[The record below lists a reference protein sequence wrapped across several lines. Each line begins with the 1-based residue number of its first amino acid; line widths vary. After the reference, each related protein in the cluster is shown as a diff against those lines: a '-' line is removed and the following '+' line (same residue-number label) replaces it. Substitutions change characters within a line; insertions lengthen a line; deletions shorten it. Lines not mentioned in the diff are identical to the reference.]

1 MLTRDSKVIFISY
14 SHRDS
19 LSFAKELSKSL
30 RKKGFSVFLDVE
42 EIVAGDDWREK
53 LNQALMDATH
63 LVAILSPG
71 SVTSDWCK
79 REWDVAQEQ
88 GLPII
93 PIHYIPCLV
102 EGAIGRLQYV
112 NFSQYQLH
120 HQESDYHVAFE
131 ELVRG
136 IISHGRKLQAPIR
149 LWRRFQIIN
158 FGADPDNLECIPKN
172 TTIAEA
178 FNIVANRW
186 RFRYRHLIITHN
198 GKRGERLLGVVGLR
212 NLQEEMSNGNARKS
226 VESIMVAYDPDKPN
240 PETCVWLNE
249 KNTLEEALHAFNR
262 PIIRD
267 GGAIYYFHMS
277 AIPIVDDD
285 FNAVS
290 IVSFKDIL
298 NAMLHGFIPMPP
310 ITTISEINYLKGN
323 NLVTAKPDDDPT
335 TIRVEMRFREFG
347 QRDVPVVDGS
357 RLIGLVPDHI
367 LITNCDNGKK
377 IGKITTPINNLRLQT
392 NRSRLEDML
401 KEYLDL
407 DNAKIFYS
415 FPVVRSKEDPQ
426 LLGLIGYRHIFQA
439 LLDLG

>member
-1 MLTRDSKVIFISY
+1 MLNRDSKVIFISY
-14 SHRDS
+14 SHKDS
-19 LSFAKELSKSL
+19 LHFAKELSKSL

-42 EIVAGDDWREK
+42 DIVAGDNWHER

-93 PIHYIPCLV
+93 PIHYISCLV
-102 EGAIGRLQYV
+102 EGFIGRLQYV

-120 HQESDYHVAFE
+120 HQESDYQQALE

-149 LWRRFQIIN
+149 LWRRFPIMN
-158 FGADPDNLECIPKN
+158 LAADPDKLECIPKN

-186 RFRYRHLIITHN
+186 RFRYRHLTITHN
-198 GKRGERLLGVVGLR
+198 GKHGERLLGVVGLR
-212 NLQEEMSNGNARKS
+212 NLQEEISNGNARKS
-226 VESIMVAYDPDKPN
+226 VESIMVAYNPEKPN
-240 PETCVWLNE
+240 SETCVWLNE
-249 KNTLEEALHAFNR
+249 KSTLENALIAFTK

-310 ITTISEINYLKGN
+310 ITTISEIDYLKGN
-323 NLVTAKPDDDPT
+323 DLVTCSGDDDPT

-347 QRDVPVVDGS
+347 QRDVPVVENS

-367 LITNCDNGKK
+367 LITNCNNGKK
-377 IGKITTPINNLRLQT
+377 IGEISIPVHSLKLQT
-392 NRSRLEDML
+392 NKSRLEDML
-401 KEYLDL
+401 KEYLDH

-415 FPVVRSKEDPQ
+415 FPVVRSKEEPQ